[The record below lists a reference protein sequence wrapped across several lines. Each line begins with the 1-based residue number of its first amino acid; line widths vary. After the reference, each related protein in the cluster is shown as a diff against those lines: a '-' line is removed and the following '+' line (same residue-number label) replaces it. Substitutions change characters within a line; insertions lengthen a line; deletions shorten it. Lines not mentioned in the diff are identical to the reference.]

1 MAEEGETLEIGKSQV
16 EEIGMLSRAEIDTS
30 APFQSVKQAVS
41 MFGAL
46 GFWKPLHSQNSI
58 SQLLSSD
65 AEEMDVARVEEQA
78 AELAQELKLKERDT
92 LEVLKELESTK
103 LMVEELRLKLQKEE
117 ATAKLNIMTD
127 VSYEKLPFAQ
137 GDEKEEEKENNPNLS
152 FQKLPGSSNPGL
164 ASPPSLV
171 LIELKQAKWNLTKT
185 TNDLAEIRAS
195 VELYNKKIERERTA
209 LEKTRERLRSS
220 TSKISSLEDEIS
232 QTKSALQESD
242 SASIKEGPHGGK
254 DVMLELQRLNTEAEK
269 YKKIGEAAKSQVMK
283 VMLQIEQTKAKIK
296 TAELRL
302 VAARKMKEA
311 ARAAESVAIGEIKAL
326 EKSSNSSLGVLE
338 ERNENVT
345 LTLEQYTFLKGKASD
360 AEQSSNLRVLEAM
373 HQVHEENVCKVDIMK
388 RVDEAME
395 EVKTSKQAL
404 EDALDRV
411 EAANSAKLAV
421 EEALRKWRSENGERR
436 RSIQNN
442 TKFKNP
448 CPSNRRRD
456 SWMLD
461 LNGITLVGESNTPVL
476 KPNLSIGQILSNKL
490 LITQEFESGKSSRK
504 SKVSLGQM
512 LGKPNVELSSAW
524 KMEKGDGDPK
534 KLLVKRKKLGF
545 PRFSVLLPK
554 KSQKQKPKKVA
565 RLNFLAS
572 GCKGMLQEVEQLAA
586 PKI

>member
-1 MAEEGETLEIGKSQV
+1 MAEEETLEIGKSEV
-16 EEIGMLSRAEIDTS
+16 EESGMLRKAEIDTS
-30 APFQSVKQAVS
+30 APFQSVKQAVD
-41 MFGAL
+41 MFGGL
-46 GFWKPLHSQNSI
+46 GFWKPLHSFNSI
-58 SQLLSSD
+58 SSQLLSSD
-65 AEEMDVARVEEQA
+65 GEEIDAARVEEQA
-78 AELAQELKLKERDT
+78 AELAEELKLKERDT

-103 LMVEELRLKLQKEE
+103 LMVEELRSKLQKEE
-117 ATAKLNIMTD
+117 ATAKLNIKTD
-127 VSYEKLPFAQ
+127 MSCENLPFV
-137 GDEKEEEKENNPNLS
+137 KEEEKENNPNLS
-152 FQKLPGSSNPGL
+152 FQNLPGRSNLGL
-164 ASPPSLV
+164 ASAPSVV
-171 LIELKQAKWNLTKT
+171 LMELKQAKWNLTKT
-185 TNDLAEIRAS
+185 SNDLAEIRAS
-195 VELYNKKIERERTA
+195 VELYNKKIERERA
-209 LEKTRERLRSS
+209 SLEKTRERLRSS

-232 QTKSALQESD
+232 QTKSKLQESNNF
-242 SASIKEGPHGGK
+242 SIEEGAHGGK
-254 DVMLELQRLNTEAEK
+254 DVMLELQRLSTEAEK
-269 YKKIGEAAKSQVMK
+269 YKKIGETAKSEVMK

-296 TAELRL
+296 TAEVRL

-311 ARAAESVAIGEIKAL
+311 ARAAESVALGEIKVL
-326 EKSSNSSLGVLE
+326 EKSKNCSLGGLVE
-338 ERNENVT
+338 DTEKIT
-345 LTLEQYTFLKGKASD
+345 LTLEEYSSLKSKAHD
-360 AEQSSNLRVLEAM
+360 AEQSSNLRVLEAL
-373 HQVHEENVCKVDIMK
+373 HQVDEENVFKVDIMK

-461 LNGITLVGESNTPVL
+461 LNGITLVGESTTPVL
-476 KPNLSIGQILSNKL
+476 RPNLSIGQILSNKL

-524 KMEKGDGDPK
+524 KMEKVDGDPK
-534 KLLVKRKKLGF
+534 KLVVKRKKFGF
-545 PRFSVLLPK
+545 ARFTVLLPK
-554 KSQKQKPKKVA
+554 QNQKKKPPTKVT

-572 GCKGMLQEVEQLAA
+572 GCKGNLKEVDQLAV